1 MNLFFEHFVWTATG
15 SVLLVL
21 LALCLRSAFLHLK
34 FVRAN
39 RQLCQAFEHRFSQST
54 DLTTAEMQARGADCD
69 MAEVACAGFDAYA
82 EYRQYPSSA
91 AFYGTLLDLMER
103 PMRLSLRKVLQ
114 QQAQGLVTVSTVAV
128 LAPVVGVAGALWG
141 VVMLGASP
149 AVLMAGLACIALG
162 MCVGVMSVIVH
173 SWWQARLR
181 SRALE
186 LENFAEEFLRVLS
199 QRTTQ
204 TRY

>member
-15 SVLLVL
+15 SVLLVML
-21 LALCLRSAFLHLK
+21 VMCLRIAFLRLK

-39 RQLCQAFEHRFSQST
+39 RQHCQAFEHRFSQST
-54 DLTTAEMQARGADCD
+54 DLATAEMQARGADCD

-114 QQAQGLVTVSTVAV
+114 QQAQGLGTVSTVAV

-141 VVMLGASP
+141 VVILGASP

-162 MCVGVMSVIVH
+162 MCVGVISVIVY
-173 SWWQARLR
+173 SWWQAKLR

-186 LENFAEEFLRVLS
+186 LENFVEQFLRVLS